1 MNQEEA
7 TKKELVI
14 SEGKK
19 SSNNENDSLNILTPK
34 VKENVPRITLKQ
46 AILANLIVGPIAL
59 AVYFPLELGG
69 FRIMGDEYFFHA
81 LLSFICFAII
91 PIIYLV
97 IFRIKTGKGFLFFI
111 TTKNGLST
119 KNVIKSLIQGL
130 AMHAGIFFPWVV
142 LSQKYIENVYPLFY
156 FLDNSIDWFWWI
168 FFISLNVIMFEFYS
182 KAFIQIQFSEIESE
196 FTILGRKISIKDG
209 KFLGFILQFIVW
221 MFGHI
226 QELRWLPTYIGSIN
240 AVFFIIVSGLLTG
253 WTVYKT
259 ENIFGVTLGH
269 IMLNVFI
276 AITFN
281 Y

>member
-7 TKKELVI
+7 TKRELVI

-19 SSNNENDSLNILTPK
+19 SSTDDNNSLNFSTSK
-34 VKENVPRITLKQ
+34 VKDSVPRITIKQ

-59 AVYFPLELGG
+59 AVYFPLELSD
-69 FRIMGDEYFFHA
+69 FRIMGEEYYFHA

-91 PIIYLV
+91 PCIYLAF
-97 IFRIKTGKGFLFFI
+97 FRIKTGKGFLFFMA
-111 TTKNGLST
+111 TKNGLRP
-119 KNVIKSLIQGL
+119 KNIISSLLQGL

-142 LSQKYIENVYPLFY
+142 LSQKYIDNVYPLYY
-156 FLDNSIDWFWWI
+156 FLGNSQEWFWWI
-168 FFISLNVIMFEFYS
+168 FFVSLNVIMFEFYS
-182 KAFIQIQFSEIESE
+182 KAFVQIQFSEIQNE
-196 FTILGRKISIKDG
+196 FTILGRKITLKDG
-209 KFLGFILQFIVW
+209 RFLGFMLQFVVW

-226 QELRWLPTYIGSIN
+226 QELRWLPTYIGPIN
-240 AVFFIIVSGLLTG
+240 AVFFIIVSGVLTG

-281 Y
+281 L

>member
-1 MNQEEA
+1 MNQEET

-19 SSNNENDSLNILTPK
+19 SSTNENDSLNIFTSK
-34 VKENVPRITLKQ
+34 VKENVPRITIKQ

-59 AVYFPLELGG
+59 AVYFPLELRD

-91 PIIYLV
+91 PCIYLA
-97 IFRIKTGKGFLFFI
+97 IFRIKTGKGFLFFMA
-111 TTKNGLST
+111 TKNGLRP
-119 KNVIKSLIQGL
+119 KNIISSLLQGL

-142 LSQKYIENVYPLFY
+142 LSQKYIDNVYPLYY
-156 FLDNSIDWFWWI
+156 FLGNSQEWFWWI
-168 FFISLNVIMFEFYS
+168 FFVSLNVIMFEFYS
-182 KAFIQIQFSEIESE
+182 KAFVQIQFSEIQNE
-196 FTILGRKISIKDG
+196 FTILGRKITLKDG
-209 KFLGFILQFIVW
+209 RFLGFMLQFVVW

-226 QELRWLPTYIGSIN
+226 QELRWLPTYIGPIN
-240 AVFFIIVSGLLTG
+240 AVFFIIVSGVLTG

-281 Y
+281 L

>member
-1 MNQEEA
+1 MKQEA
-7 TKKELVI
+7 PKKSVEI
-14 SEGKK
+14 SEGKE
-19 SSNNENDSLNILTPK
+19 SSTGELDSLNMLTPK
-34 VKENVPRITLKQ
+34 IKESDPRITIKQ

-69 FRIMGDEYFFHA
+69 FRILGDEYFFHA

-91 PIIYLV
+91 PCIYLV
-97 IFRIKTGKGFLFFI
+97 FFQIKTGKGFFFFM
-111 TTKNGLST
+111 TTRKGLKPRNIIS
-119 KNVIKSLIQGL
+119 SLIQGL

-156 FLDNSIDWFWWI
+156 FLSNAQEWFWWI

-182 KAFIQIQFSEIESE
+182 KAFIQIQFSEIQNE
-196 FTILGRKISIKDG
+196 FTILGRRITLKDG
-209 KFLGFILQFIVW
+209 KFLGFMLQFAVW

-226 QELRWLPTYIGSIN
+226 QELMWLPTYIGQVN
-240 AVFFIIVSGLLTG
+240 AVFFIIVSGVLTG
-253 WTVYKT
+253 WTVYRT